1 MTRNAKTAKTATP
14 PKTPKAPKT
23 SDAPRGPAGA
33 DDDKPAPDGNAGSEV
48 EGEGSYSAARRHRKS
63 VETFVEEGR
72 VDEAAREAEPDSA
85 REAED
90 MERAEK
96 AGRERAR
103 GSGV

>member
-14 PKTPKAPKT
+14 PKTPKMPKT
-23 SDAPRGPAGA
+23 SDTPAGA